1 MKVLLRELQDDL
13 YAKGITNK
21 ELAKKWGVSS
31 SVVSD
36 VFNSKS
42 QMRFYYLSRTLNN
55 LYEERDIRVQKLER
69 YITNTKARN
78 LREAMEYLS
87 LRGEFGLL
95 KNVVDKEK
103 ESSNCENREWA
114 HVYDLILKRY
124 TSNIPPIEW
133 FRSIEKINR
142 TAKTLEMKILTEIL
156 LCQALYQNRNY
167 RSLFDHLKELEIEI
181 NKIKNKFIKNSFT
194 VRYKEAL
201 SVISL
206 QSGRVDDSRRASK
219 ELLAIYEEDNSFVI
233 PMITALGKVGESFI
247 FDNYELAKKYLEEGI
262 NFLSTYSDEGLG
274 KKRGMFQY
282 TLNFLK
288 MFHWRDLEGLEETL
302 GDIEL
307 SYYRF
312 KQGNHKEAERLLLAN
327 KDSGEVSTPF
337 ENFYLGLARND
348 KDLIKKSLELF
359 EESGNIFYSKLPKL
373 YLGIL

>member
-13 YAKGITNK
+13 YTKGITNK

-114 HVYDLILKRY
+114 RVYDLILKRY
-124 TSNIPPIEW
+124 TSNILPIEW

-181 NKIKNKFIKNSFT
+181 NKIKNKFIKNSFN

-206 QSGRVDDSRRASK
+206 QSGRVEDSRRASK

-247 FDNYELAKKYLEEGI
+247 FDNYELAKMYLEEGI
-262 NFLSTYSDEGLG
+262 NFLSRYSDEGLG

-282 TLNFLK
+282 TFNFLK

>member
-1 MKVLLRELQDDL
+1 MKMLLRELQDDL

-87 LRGEFGLL
+87 LRGEFRLL

-114 HVYDLILKRY
+114 YVYDLILKRY

-133 FRSIEKINR
+133 FRSIEKVNR

-262 NFLSTYSDEGLG
+262 NYLSTYSDEGLG

>member
-55 LYEERDIRVQKLER
+55 LYEERDIRIQKLER
-69 YITNTKARN
+69 YINNTKARN

-95 KNVVDKEK
+95 KNIVEKEK
-103 ESSNCENREWA
+103 ESSNGENREWA

-124 TSNIPPIEW
+124 TSDIIPIDW
-133 FRSIEKINR
+133 FRRIEKINR

-206 QSGRVDDSRRASK
+206 QSGRVDDSRRVSK

-233 PMITALGKVGESFI
+233 PMITALGKAGESFI

-262 NFLSTYSDEGLG
+262 KFLSTYSDKGLG

-327 KDSGEVSTPF
+327 KGSGDVSTPF

>member
-233 PMITALGKVGESFI
+233 PMITALGKFGESFI

-348 KDLIKKSLELF
+348 KDLIMKSLELF